1 MDGRGVSIT
10 TSEANGEQLLACEI
24 VVKAVD
30 DWKSLATG
38 RMSETAT
45 HNFTELRNFFKSD
58 WCDILLSHT
67 DFAGE
72 YILNKL
78 EQYRIEQERIAKL
91 KKKRKFI

>member
-24 VVKAVD
+24 VVKAVE

-38 RMSETAT
+38 KMSETAT
-45 HNFTELRNFFKSD
+45 HNYNELRQFFKSG
-58 WCDILLSHT
+58 WCDLLLSHT
-67 DFAGE
+67 ELTGE
-72 YILNKL
+72 YILDRL
-78 EQYRIEQERIAKL
+78 EKYRIEQERIAKL